1 VDAAF
6 NLSSR
11 PGSRFKLVLDF
22 DGNSLQ
28 GNAWN
33 TAQGV
38 SKIVT
43 GPYDKDGDPKTF
55 NAEEIAGVQPVRGVL
70 RTWLGWLTVAG
81 MLPYSRSTSHA
92 YSRVYLKLQ
101 AMAAKGCVTDTLRHM
116 CWYGVLY

>member
-1 VDAAF
+1 VAAAVAALLRFRTLQQQRQQQGKQAEAASGSSGLTDPVGITVDAAF

-43 GPYDKDGDPKTF
+43 GPYDKDGDPRTF
-55 NAEEIAGVQPVRGVL
+55 NAEEIAGVQPVRGL
-70 RTWLGWLTVAG
+70 
-81 MLPYSRSTSHA
+81 MST
-92 YSRVYLKLQ
+92 
-101 AMAAKGCVTDTLRHM
+101 
-116 CWYGVLY
+116 